1 MPTNQTP
8 CRSCKARIDVNR
20 EGRGEVGGGWGTMSR
35 VVEQKYTGE
44 RERGSTPET
53 PLFVCDLKQ

>member
-1 MPTNQTP
+1 
-8 CRSCKARIDVNR
+8 
-20 EGRGEVGGGWGTMSR
+20 MSR